1 MDNKFENDKDIKFIN
16 ELSNNIENMNNISN
30 NDIKPNNKENPFLS
44 FMENYYGTIKQ
55 YMTEKELFDMGK
67 INKKMMCLT
76 IIEKGHDLY
85 QQKND
90 KKQKIINIINSNK
103 NKEAKDENRN
113 DKLKV
118 KNFLD
123 SAYMKRIF
131 TYLKRREYI
140 EAFKSVEPTV
150 NDNLLEIYKLF
161 YIIINNE
168 KMVNMFENSKEKFWK
183 KMTDEFVR
191 KSFDG
196 ENLNKYIYKLL
207 LDKLSF
213 DSSHVIKV
221 NYLWKKYYENK
232 YDIKDIT
239 GESPTTGI
247 FFLIIRE
254 YLEWCGIIESRKS
267 DQFILCN
274 LLKFEILNIDEKLV
288 QIAKFYNKLN
298 EEKNI

>member
-1 MDNKFENDKDIKFIN
+1 MDNKFENDQDIKFIN

-168 KMVNMFENSKEKFWK
+168 KMVNVFENSKEKFWK

-213 DSSHVIKV
+213 DSSLVIKI
-221 NYLWKKYYENK
+221 NYLWKKYFQNK

-274 LLKFEILNIDEKLV
+274 LLKFDILNIDEKLV
-288 QIAKFYNKLN
+288 QIAKFYNRIK
-298 EEKNI
+298 

>member
-1 MDNKFENDKDIKFIN
+1 MDNKFENDQDIKFNN
-16 ELSNNIENMNNISN
+16 ELSNNIENINNISN

-168 KMVNMFENSKEKFWK
+168 KMVNVFENSKEKFWK

-213 DSSHVIKV
+213 DSSHVIKI
-221 NYLWKKYYENK
+221 NYLWKKYFQNK

-274 LLKFEILNIDEKLV
+274 LLKFDILNIDEKLV
-288 QIAKFYNKLN
+288 QIAKFYNRIK
-298 EEKNI
+298 

>member
-1 MDNKFENDKDIKFIN
+1 MDNKFENDQDIKFIN
-16 ELSNNIENMNNISN
+16 ELSNNIENMNNITN

-168 KMVNMFENSKEKFWK
+168 KMVNVFENSKEKFWK

-213 DSSHVIKV
+213 DSSHVIKI
-221 NYLWKKYYENK
+221 NCLWKKYFQNK

-274 LLKFEILNIDEKLV
+274 LLKFDILNIDEKLV
-288 QIAKFYNKLN
+288 QIAKFYNRIK
-298 EEKNI
+298 

>member
-1 MDNKFENDKDIKFIN
+1 MNSNLDNDQEIN
-16 ELSNNIENMNNISN
+16 SNVNNIENINNISN
-30 NDIKPNNKENPFLS
+30 NDIKENIKENTFLI
-44 FMENYYGTIKQ
+44 FMENYYGKIKQ
-55 YMTEKELFDMGK
+55 YMTTKELFDMGK
-67 INKKMMCLT
+67 INRKMMCLT
-76 IIEKGHDLY
+76 IIEKGHNLY
-85 QQKND
+85 KQKNG
-90 KKQKIINIINSNK
+90 KKQKIKNIINSHNNK
-103 NKEAKDENRN
+103 DTKDENKN
-113 DKLKV
+113 DKIKV
-118 KNFLD
+118 KDFLE
-123 SAYMKRIF
+123 SNYMKRIF

-140 EAFKSVEPTV
+140 EAFKSPQPTV
-150 NDNLLEIYKLF
+150 NNNLLEIYKLF

-196 ENLNKYIYKLL
+196 ENLNKYIYKIL

-213 DSSHVIKV
+213 ESSHVFKV
-221 NYLWKKYYENK
+221 NFLWKKYYENI

-274 LLKFEILNIDEKLV
+274 LLKFDILNIDEKLV
-288 QIAKFYNKLN
+288 KLAKFYNKLN
-298 EEKNI
+298 EGNNI

>member
-1 MDNKFENDKDIKFIN
+1 MDNKFENDQDIKFIN

-123 SAYMKRIF
+123 SGYMKRIF

-168 KMVNMFENSKEKFWK
+168 KMVNVFENSKEKFWK

-207 LDKLSF
+207 SDKLSF
-213 DSSHVIKV
+213 DSSHVIKI
-221 NYLWKKYYENK
+221 NYLWKKYFQNK

-274 LLKFEILNIDEKLV
+274 LLKFDILNIDEKLV
-288 QIAKFYNKLN
+288 QIAKFYNRIK
-298 EEKNI
+298 

>member
-1 MDNKFENDKDIKFIN
+1 MNSNLDNDQEIN
-16 ELSNNIENMNNISN
+16 SNVNNIENINNISN
-30 NDIKPNNKENPFLS
+30 NDIKENIKENPFLI
-44 FMENYYGTIKQ
+44 FMENYYGKIKQ
-55 YMTEKELFDMGK
+55 YMTSKELFDMGK
-67 INKKMMCLT
+67 INRKMMCLT
-76 IIEKGHDLY
+76 IIEKGHNLY
-85 QQKND
+85 LQKNA
-90 KKQKIINIINSNK
+90 KKQKIKNIINIHN
-103 NKEAKDENRN
+103 NKETKDENKN
-113 DKLKV
+113 DKIKV
-118 KNFLD
+118 KDFLE
-123 SAYMKRIF
+123 SNYMKRIF

-140 EAFKSVEPTV
+140 EAFKSQQPTV
-150 NDNLLEIYKLF
+150 NNNLLEIYKLF

-196 ENLNKYIYKLL
+196 ENLNKYIYKILF
-207 LDKLSF
+207 DKLSF
-213 DSSHVIKV
+213 ESSHVFKV
-221 NYLWKKYYENK
+221 NFLWKKYYENI

-274 LLKFEILNIDEKLV
+274 LLKFDILNIDEKLV
-288 QIAKFYNKLN
+288 KLAKFYNKL
-298 EEKNI
+298 KLYQI